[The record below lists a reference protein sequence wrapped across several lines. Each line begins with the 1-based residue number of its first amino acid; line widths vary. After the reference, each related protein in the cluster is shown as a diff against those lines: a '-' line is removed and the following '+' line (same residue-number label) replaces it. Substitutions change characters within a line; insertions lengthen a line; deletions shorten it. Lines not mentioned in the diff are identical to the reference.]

1 MNPIVAD
8 LASQDTASIESG
20 AAHEIEFAVGDCALG
35 KVLVARSS
43 IGVCAIR
50 FGSTAGDLEQD
61 LVASF
66 PDSRVVLNNRRLRDD
81 LTKVVQ
87 FIAMPSDPLDLDLDI
102 RGTPFQRR
110 VWDALRTIA
119 FGKPLTYAQLA
130 CRVRG
135 PKSLRAVAQACAE
148 NPIALAIP
156 CHRVMGNS
164 GSMAGYRWGTER
176 RRALINKE
184 VAICLAARWPKPSG
198 RRSASFDSPAT
209 TGVRQPSSGPI
220 LKTSTHRRQQPNH
233 RTEK

>member
-1 MNPIVAD
+1 MNLIVTG
-8 LASQDTASIESG
+8 LASLDTASIDRN
-20 AAHEIEFAVGDCALG
+20 AAHEIGFAVGDCALG
-35 KVLVARSS
+35 KVLVARSP

-50 FGSTAGDLEQD
+50 FGSTAAELEQD
-61 LVASF
+61 LAASF

-81 LTKVVQ
+81 LAKVVQ
-87 FIAMPSDPLDLDLDI
+87 FIAMPRGPLDLDLDI

-130 CRVRG
+130 CRVSG

-164 GSMAGYRWGTER
+164 GSMAGYRWGIER

-184 VAICLAARWPKPSG
+184 VATCLALR
-198 RRSASFDSPAT
+198 
-209 TGVRQPSSGPI
+209 
-220 LKTSTHRRQQPNH
+220 
-233 RTEK
+233 